1 MQQMQSGHSQ
11 GISDG
16 NPAKASNDCP
26 LCGTEAILIF
36 SEPVSQRLYLKGPH
50 CELHFLR
57 PEDHLSPEEERAHY
71 DMHQNDV
78 HDPRYQAF
86 VHPLYQKIVSRLLPG
101 GSCLDFGAGP
111 GPVLTEMLRSAGHS
125 VELYD
130 PFYWPDE
137 APLQKTFDAV
147 FACEVV
153 EHFAD
158 PRAEFQKLFHRLK
171 PGGTLSVMTLMVSAE
186 VNFADWYYRRD
197 PTHVVFYTPTTF
209 AWIRDQFGYSGLTID
224 GNRIAVLTR

>member
-1 MQQMQSGHSQ
+1 MVPNGVSAG
-11 GISDG
+11 GAI
-16 NPAKASNDCP
+16 DCV
-26 LCGTEAILIF
+26 LCGTAAHPIF
-36 SEPVSQRLYLKGPH
+36 SEPSSRRLYLKCPH

-57 PEDHLSPEEERAHY
+57 PEDHLSPVDERAHY
-71 DMHQNDV
+71 DLHQNDV

-86 VHPLYQKIVSRLLPG
+86 VHPLYQKIVSQLQPG

-111 GPVLTEMLRSAGHS
+111 GPVLAAMLRSAGYS

-137 APLQKTFDAV
+137 APLQKTYDAV

-158 PRAEFQKLFHRLK
+158 PRAEFTKLLHRLN
-171 PGGTLSVMTLMVSAE
+171 PGGTLSMMTLMVSAE

-197 PTHVVFYTPTTF
+197 PTHVVFYTPATF
-209 AWIRDQFGYSGLTID
+209 AWIKDQFGFSGLTTD
-224 GNRIAVLTR
+224 GHRIAVLTR